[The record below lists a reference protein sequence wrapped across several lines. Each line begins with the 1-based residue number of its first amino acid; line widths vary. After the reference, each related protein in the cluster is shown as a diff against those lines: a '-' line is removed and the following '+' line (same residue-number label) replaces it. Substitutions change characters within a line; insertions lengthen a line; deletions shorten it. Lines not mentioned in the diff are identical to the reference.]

1 MTITAYPQPNSSFP
15 LYAQLYDSSGYVL
28 RAGTVIQYTI
38 IGVCQIFSLQQG
50 CLYVHGCSGYYIV
63 NNGLPA
69 PSLAPTVQP
78 SGPSLLPSASS
89 RNPTGPSSA
98 PYFASSVNCG
108 YFSATS
114 GNSVPCLFRA
124 CGGNN
129 LYVSFGSTSYF
140 GEPFVK
146 LLDSSGL
153 QVASGNYSF
162 IFVTPESS
170 TCQTYTLQ

>member
-69 PSLAPTVQP
+69 PSLTPTVQP
-78 SGPSLLPSASS
+78 SGPTLLPSASI

-98 PYFASSVNCG
+98 TFTNSSFDCGFYSAS
-108 YFSATS
+108 S

-124 CGGNN
+124 CGGSY
-129 LYVSFGSTSYF
+129 LWVYLGSSSYF
-140 GEPFVK
+140 GEPHVK